1 MIKVFVAQHPTEAH
15 FLKGLLESHG
25 IPSEVRGEAL
35 FGVRGEIPFTEA
47 FPEIWVLNDDQ
58 VGEALKV
65 LRNRSSETDE
75 VHERQSWRC
84 SNCGETVESQFTACW
99 SCNADRPNPS

>member
-1 MIKVFVAQHPTEAH
+1 MKVFVAQHPTEAH
-15 FLKGLLESHG
+15 FLKGLLESNG

-47 FPEIWVLNDDQ
+47 CPEIWVVNDYQ

-75 VHERQSWRC
+75 VDERKSWWC
-84 SNCGETVESQFTACW
+84 SNCGETVEPQFTACW
-99 SCNADRPNPS
+99 SCNANRPNPS

>member
-1 MIKVFVAQHPTEAH
+1 VIKVFVAQHPTEAH
-15 FLKGLLESHG
+15 FLKGLLESNG
-25 IPSEVRGEAL
+25 IPSEVQGEAL

-58 VGEALKV
+58 VDQALKV

-75 VHERQSWRC
+75 VDERQSWQC
-84 SNCGETVESQFTACW
+84 SNCGEAVESQFTACW

>member
-1 MIKVFVAQHPTEAH
+1 MKIFVAQHPAEAH
-15 FLKGLLESHG
+15 FLKGLLESNG

-58 VGEALKV
+58 AGEALKV
-65 LRNRSSETDE
+65 LRNRSTETNDADE
-75 VHERQSWRC
+75 GQSWRC
-84 SNCGETVESQFTACW
+84 SNCGETVEPQFTACW
-99 SCNADRPNPS
+99 QCSADRPNPA

>member
-15 FLKGLLESHG
+15 FLKGLLESNG
-25 IPSEVRGEAL
+25 IPSAVRGEAL

-47 FPEIWVLNDDQ
+47 LPAIWVLNDDQ

-75 VHERQSWRC
+75 VDKRHSWRC
-84 SNCGETVESQFTACW
+84 SNCGETVQSQFTACW